1 MIEPTL
7 FTPVN
12 AAIGGALIGLSA
24 TLLMVTLGKIA
35 GISGI
40 VRSAVTPAD
49 GDRAW
54 KAWFLVGMMVAAWL
68 LFNFSPAVFEPRADF
83 PLWKLI
89 CGGLLVGFGT
99 TMGSG
104 CTSGHGV
111 CGIARLSKRSFV
123 ATAVF
128 MVMGVVTAIV
138 VRHGPGALS

>member
-1 MIEPTL
+1 MIEATI

-24 TLLMVTLGKIA
+24 TLLMLTLGRIA

-40 VRSAVTPAD
+40 IRSAVTPAD
-49 GDRAW
+49 SDRAW
-54 KAWFLVGMMVAAWL
+54 KTWFLVGMMAAAWL
-68 LFNFSPAVFEPRADF
+68 VFNFSPATFEPRADF

-89 CGGLLVGFGT
+89 AGGLLVGFGT

-128 MVMGVVTAIV
+128 MIMGVLTAIV
-138 VRHGPGALS
+138 IRHGLGGLS